1 MSSSVR
7 SYLDTPKE
15 MPDAPW
21 VAENNPLPV
30 AEEDDNVI
38 RPPHY
43 AQFEIEP
50 IEFIMRNNLPFWKGN
65 IIKYVMRSEMKNGLE
80 DLKKAR
86 RYLDMRINQLE
97 GKDVL

>member
-1 MSSSVR
+1 MSRV
-7 SYLDTPKE
+7 PNE
-15 MPDAPW
+15 NPDAPW
-21 VAENNPLPV
+21 VAVNNPLPV
-30 AEEDDNVI
+30 YEEDDNII
-38 RPPHY
+38 RPAHY
-43 AQFEIEP
+43 TQFEIEP
-50 IEFIMRNNLPFWKGN
+50 GEFIMRNNLPFWQGN